1 MFPEPCK
8 GRRRSWGTERWT
20 VVVRRGHQALG
31 GALWWGCVPA
41 ATQAALLTAPPSLS
55 FQSWTHNI
63 QREKE
68 FLRKL
73 VKARVITDLTSGI

>member
-1 MFPEPCK
+1 MRLGL
-8 GRRRSWGTERWT
+8 GRASVPTLLCLP
-20 VVVRRGHQALG
+20 RRGVQQCARPG
-31 GALWWGCVPA
+31 EP
-41 ATQAALLTAPPSLS
+41 LTFVFLLS

>member
-1 MFPEPCK
+1 MLAWLCP
-8 GRRRSWGTERWT
+8 SS
-20 VVVRRGHQALG
+20 HLG
-31 GALWWGCVPA
+31 CPVISS
-41 ATQAALLTAPPSLS
+41 PSLS

>member
-1 MFPEPCK
+1 MSLAESPKHAWETRACLA
-8 GRRRSWGTERWT
+8 R
-20 VVVRRGHQALG
+20 V
-31 GALWWGCVPA
+31 A
-41 ATQAALLTAPPSLS
+41 ADLLSLIF